1 MWIFTVKTESWV
13 NAQKNWRVKIPSQQV
28 EKMSLEL
35 ILGPMFAGKSSAII
49 RIVNRH
55 RSIQTPILLV
65 SHISDNRY
73 SEDHVV
79 ANHDMIQIPCKRWP
93 TLLEHI
99 QDDCYKEAK
108 LIIIEE
114 SQFFGDLKKF
124 VLHAVEEDMKH
135 VVVVGLDGDADRRP
149 FGQILDL
156 IPYADTITKLKA
168 FCSECR
174 NGTEALF
181 SYCKAR
187 EAKQAQ
193 VCVGGEEMYT
203 PLCRKHYVEKMKAVG
218 AYTNE

>member
-1 MWIFTVKTESWV
+1 MGKRAKKLACE
-13 NAQKNWRVKIPSQQV
+13 NPIPASR
-28 EKMSLEL
+28 KMSLEL

-79 ANHDMIQIPCKRWP
+79 ANHDMVQIPCKRWP
-93 TLLEHI
+93 TLLEHL
-99 QDDCYKEAK
+99 QDDSYKEAK

-124 VLHAVEEDMKH
+124 VLHAVEEDIKH
-135 VVVVGLDGDADRRP
+135 VVVVGLDGDADRHP